1 MNLLVAMLCGVSVVA
16 GLLLILRGARRS
28 VPPPIRHS
36 PSASLFQ
43 RWEQITHRPLGARGR
58 RRDIGLAVSVVLG
71 FVVMAFTG
79 WVLAVAIVPLLL
91 IGLPAL
97 LAEPDN
103 ADIHL
108 LEALDR
114 WVRSMIATIPTG
126 QSVLQAVRTTQRNAP
141 ESLAPHL
148 SVLIS
153 RLDAR
158 WTTREAMLGLADD
171 LHSPDSDAV
180 VAALF
185 LAAERGG
192 TGATTTL
199 TALSDSI
206 QSRLKALREIEA
218 ERSKPRI
225 VVRQITIITVLMLLA
240 SFAFGREFF
249 APYATPIGQLILG
262 ALLAVYVSSLL
273 MLRRMTTP
281 VKRARIL
288 TGGAS

>member
-1 MNLLVAMLCGVSVVA
+1 MSLLVAMLCGVSTVA
-16 GLLLILRGARRS
+16 GLLLILRGARKSTPAPVREGRS
-28 VPPPIRHS
+28 V
-36 PSASLFQ
+36 SLFQ
-43 RWEQITHRPLGARGR
+43 RWEHLSRRPQGVKGR
-58 RRDIGLAVSVVLG
+58 RRDIGLVASVVAG
-71 FVVMAFTG
+71 FVVMALTG
-79 WVLAVAIVPLLL
+79 WVLAIAIVPLLL
-91 IGLPAL
+91 VGLPAL
-97 LAEPDN
+97 LSEPDN

-126 QSVLQAVRTTQRNAP
+126 QSVLQAVRTTQRTAP
-141 ESLAPHL
+141 ESLVAHL
-148 SVLIS
+148 SVLVS

-180 VAALF
+180 VAALL

-192 TGATTTL
+192 TGATATL

-225 VVRQITIITVLMLLA
+225 VVRQITIITVVMLVG

-249 APYATPIGQLILG
+249 APYATPVGQLILG

-281 VKRARIL
+281 IKRARIL
-288 TGGAS
+288 TGGAP

>member
-1 MNLLVAMLCGVSVVA
+1 MSLLVAMLCGIATVA
-16 GLLLILRGARRS
+16 GLLCIIRGALKSTPVPAREGRS
-28 VPPPIRHS
+28 V
-36 PSASLFQ
+36 SLFQ
-43 RWEQITHRPLGARGR
+43 RWEQLSRRPQGAKGR
-58 RRDIGLAVSVVLG
+58 RRDIGLLASIVAG
-71 FVVMAFTG
+71 FVVMALSG
-79 WVLAVAIVPLLL
+79 WVLAIVIIPLLL
-91 IGLPAL
+91 VGFPAL
-97 LAEPDN
+97 LSEPDN
-103 ADIHL
+103 ADIEL
-108 LEALDR
+108 LEGLDR

-126 QSVLQAVRTTQRNAP
+126 QSVLQAVRTTQRTAP

-148 SVLIS
+148 SVLVS

-158 WTTREAMLGLADD
+158 WSTREAMLGLADD

-180 VAALF
+180 VAALL

-192 TGATTTL
+192 TGATATL

-225 VVRQITIITVLMLLA
+225 VVRQITIITVVMMVG

-249 APYATPIGQLILG
+249 APYATPVGQLILG
-262 ALLAVYVSSLL
+262 GLLAVYVSSLL

-281 VKRARIL
+281 IKRARIL

>member
-1 MNLLVAMLCGVSVVA
+1 MSQFVAMLCGVSIVA
-16 GLLLILRGARRS
+16 GLLLIVRGARRRPPATARASRS
-28 VPPPIRHS
+28 V
-36 PSASLFQ
+36 SLFQ
-43 RWEQITHRPLGARGR
+43 RWEQLSRRPHGAKGR
-58 RRDIGLAVSVVLG
+58 RRDIGLVASLVAG
-71 FVVMAFTG
+71 FVVMALTG
-79 WVLAVAIVPLLL
+79 WALAIPIVPLLL
-91 IGLPAL
+91 VGLPAL
-97 LAEPDN
+97 LSEPDN
-103 ADIHL
+103 ADIDL

-126 QSVLQAVRTTQRNAP
+126 QSVLQAVRTTQRTAP

-148 SVLIS
+148 SMLVS

-158 WTTREAMLGLADD
+158 WTTREAMLALADD

-180 VAALF
+180 VAALL

-192 TGATTTL
+192 TGATVTL

-225 VVRQITIITVLMLLA
+225 VVRQITVITVVMLVG

-249 APYATPIGQLILG
+249 APYATPVGQLILG
-262 ALLAVYVSSLL
+262 VLLAVYVSSLL

-281 VKRARIL
+281 IKRARIL
-288 TGGAS
+288 TGGAP